1 MKFSLNRVDKEL
13 PCEPEPLLVLKPI
26 RDSEFQK
33 LKHTRDRNEMNT
45 QTKIEHFHLSLIV
58 RLPELALL
66 HTRVTRRTRA
76 GTGGAKLPRRFKG
89 FHSII
94 GRETL
99 WLNVASLLFM
109 SFVIQSDSVRES
121 LIKRTPY

>member
-1 MKFSLNRVDKEL
+1 MNECKQKSKTFTFHSLYVDRNSRRYTHVWHIERA
-13 PCEPEPLLVLKPI
+13 PEPVAQNCHVV
-26 RDSEFQK
+26 S
-33 LKHTRDRNEMNT
+33 
-45 QTKIEHFHLSLIV
+45 
-58 RLPELALL
+58 
-66 HTRVTRRTRA
+66 
-76 GTGGAKLPRRFKG
+76 KG

-99 WLNVASLLFM
+99 WLNVASLLFE